1 VFLRSSPKGARFDRV
16 EVSNP
21 RDGGFWYW
29 LFKLYAFA
37 ACCLAGLAI
46 LGVIGVYVYFAS
58 TLPALPSFSQFRQDS
73 AESTVV
79 RGWDGTPLAE
89 FASERREILPFE
101 AFPKRLVQAFVAIE
115 DRRFYEH
122 GGLDY
127 RGMLR
132 AALANL
138 RAGRVVQGGS
148 TITQQVARAL
158 LRTSQQTMQ
167 RKIREAILARRLETR
182 YSKDQILT
190 LYLNQIFLGHQSYG
204 VAAAARRYFDKAVG
218 DLDLA
223 ETATLAGIA
232 QAPSRY
238 SPLVEPELTRAR
250 RDQVLSAMAASG
262 FIAPDEAQA
271 ASAKPLAVRPPP
283 DFFRDRSP
291 YFAEHVRRTIGKHY
305 GEKALWEGGLQVET
319 TLVPWVDEAAQENVD
334 FSLRKLDKRQGWRGP
349 VAHFAGAAADEFRR
363 RAAQRYGAEPPVEN
377 RLYLGLVESST
388 SSGAQVRVGE
398 KIYPLPSAGMQWAT
412 PFSLV
417 DSSNGRVLQSTAGV
431 LKPGDVIWVANAH
444 RSRQRRYSD
453 WTYDGAGEVQ
463 WLAGYDNHKPPP
475 GPPQLRLEQT
485 PRVQGTL
492 FSYDHQSG
500 YVTAMVGGLEFD
512 RSEFN
517 RAVQACRQPGSTY
530 KPIYYSLALDRGY
543 GYGSLLND
551 IPRAEVDPIT
561 GEVWIPKNLN
571 NTVEYQVN
579 LEYALVWSKNVPSVQ
594 LFKLVGAKDVEAWA
608 RRLEIT
614 TPIIAD
620 QALALGASCTRI
632 DELTR
637 AFSAFARNGSL
648 EEPVYVRRVRD
659 RAGNV
664 VEDNTAASD
673 PMGPPDARLDRMVAV
688 AGQSVKNVIP
698 PRTAWLTSQLLRRV
712 VTKGHAPSLR
722 SSGLLVAGKTGT
734 SSATMDTW
742 FVGYTSRS
750 MITTWIGD
758 DRRERPLGYKD
769 AAFMLTVPMAAR
781 FLSETTAGQPLRD
794 IPWERPAGVRANDTG
809 GNLRATMEAVKAEDE
824 AAAHKK
830 KG

>member
-1 VFLRSSPKGARFDRV
+1 MVT
-16 EVSNP
+16 NP
-21 RDGGFWYW
+21 SDGGFWHW
-29 LFKLYAFA
+29 LLKLYAFA
-37 ACCLAGLAI
+37 ACCLAGLVI
-46 LGVIGVYVYFAS
+46 LGTIGVYVYFAS
-58 TLPALPSFSQFRQDS
+58 TLPALPSFSRFRQDS
-73 AESTVV
+73 AESTLV
-79 RGWDGTPLAE
+79 RAWDGTPLAE
-89 FASERREILPFE
+89 FATERREILPFE
-101 AFPKRLVQAFVAIE
+101 AFPKRLLQAFVAIE
-115 DRRFYEH
+115 DRRFYQH
-122 GGLDY
+122 SGVDY

-204 VAAAARRYFDKAVG
+204 VAAASRRYFDKALG

-250 RDQVLSAMAASG
+250 RDQVLSAMAESG
-262 FIAPDEAQA
+262 FIDQAEAQA
-271 ASAKPLAVRPPP
+271 VSARPLAVRPPP

-291 YFAEHVRRTIGKHY
+291 YFAEHVRRDIGKRY

-349 VAHFAGAAADEFRR
+349 VARLVGAAADEFRR
-363 RAAQRYGAEPPVEN
+363 RAAQRYGAEFPVED
-377 RLYLGLVESST
+377 RLYLGLVEAST
-388 SSGAQVRVGE
+388 GPGVQVRVGE
-398 KIYPLPSAGMQWAT
+398 KIYHLPPAGMQWAA

-417 DSSNGRVLQSTAGV
+417 DSSNGRVLSSTAGL

-444 RSRQRRYSD
+444 RSRLHRYAD
-453 WTYDGAGEVQ
+453 WTYDSANEVQ
-463 WLAGYDNHKPPP
+463 WLAAYDNRKPPP
-475 GPPQLRLEQT
+475 WPPQLRLEQT
-485 PRVQGTL
+485 PRVQGAV

-500 YVTAMVGGLEFD
+500 YVTTMVGGFEFD
-512 RSEFN
+512 RSQFN

-530 KPIYYSLALDRGY
+530 KPVYYSLALDRGY

-608 RRLEIT
+608 RRLGIT

-648 EEPVYVRRVRD
+648 EEPVYLRRVRD
-659 RAGNV
+659 RAGQV
-664 VEDNTAASD
+664 VEDNTAVSD
-673 PMGPPDARLDRMVAV
+673 PMGPPDVRLDRMVAL
-688 AGQSVKNVIP
+688 AGQSTKTVIP
-698 PRTAWLTSQLLRRV
+698 PRAAWLTSQLLRRV
-712 VTKGHAPSLR
+712 VTKGHAPALR
-722 SSGLLVAGKTGT
+722 STGLLVAGKTGT

-758 DRRERPLGYKD
+758 DRRERPLGFKD
-769 AAFMLTVPMAAR
+769 AAFMLNVPMAAR
-781 FLSETTAGQPLRD
+781 FLWETTAGQPLRD
-794 IPWERPAGVRANDTG
+794 IPWERPPGVRTNDTG

-824 AAAHKK
+824 AASRKK